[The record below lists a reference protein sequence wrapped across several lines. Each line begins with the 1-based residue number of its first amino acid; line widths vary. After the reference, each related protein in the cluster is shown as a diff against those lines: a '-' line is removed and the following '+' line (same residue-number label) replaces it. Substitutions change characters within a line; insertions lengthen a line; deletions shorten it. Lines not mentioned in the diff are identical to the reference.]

1 MCGNTEVWTWN
12 KEQCAKK
19 TAKLDTTGQK
29 RKCPKRRIPQMVKLL
44 FGEKTLENCL
54 RGCNGKMATITQS
67 VLCIEDACLVLCFS
81 RREKNN
87 CLTRKQKRK
96 AVSDPLPWP
105 RPSQC
110 AQHPHTLTFFLKPNK
125 IYHQYMRVCCNWSV
139 CLEKKLLSL
148 CKIYSVIYAEA
159 GCALKIVS
167 WWPMDNSMK
176 QKKFPLLPFPTFFL
190 CVSP

>member
-1 MCGNTEVWTWN
+1 
-12 KEQCAKK
+12 
-19 TAKLDTTGQK
+19 
-29 RKCPKRRIPQMVKLL
+29 MVKLL
-44 FGEKTLENCL
+44 FWRKNTWKLFKGVQRKNGYNYTICALH
-54 RGCNGKMATITQS
+54 RGCLLSALLFQ
-67 VLCIEDACLVLCFS
+67 
-81 RREKNN
+81 REKNN

-125 IYHQYMRVCCNWSV
+125 IYHQYMRVCVAIGLSAWK
-139 CLEKKLLSL
+139 KKLLSL
-148 CKIYSVIYAEA
+148 CKIYTYSDAEA

-176 QKKFPLLPFPTFFL
+176 QKKFPLLPFPTFFV